1 MDRINLKKVS
11 ISEIGLDEN
20 SIQEMIADN
29 PSIIGLGNL
38 QLLGRERI
46 QSGAGRLDILLKDID
61 SDKRYEVEIQLKQT
75 DPHHIIRTLEY
86 WDVERKRFPQY
97 EHCAVII
104 AEDITNRFF
113 NVISLFNGF
122 IPIIA
127 IQMNAYKIEDSDK
140 YGIVFT
146 KILNQSSLIAKEESE
161 KQEPVDRSYWETRG
175 ETLEIAHFIL
185 SLINS
190 DQNSYSL
197 NYTKSYIGIK
207 NKGQKNIIVFFN
219 RQNGAIV
226 SIRLSQT
233 DDVDTIINDANIE
246 TMSYDWNWN
255 SYRLKIYKSDL
266 SDEKKV
272 AAIKNLVSMAE
283 SEYCEQK

>member
-20 SIQEMIADN
+20 SIQEMIANN

-38 QLLGRERI
+38 ELLERERI
-46 QSGAGRLDILLKDID
+46 QIGAGRLDILLKDID

-86 WDVERKRFPQY
+86 WDIERKRFPQY

-161 KQEPVDRSYWETRG
+161 KQEPVDRSYWETKG
-175 ETLEIAHFIL
+175 ETLDIANSIL
-185 SLINS
+185 GLINS
-190 DQNSYSL
+190 VQNNYSL

-207 NKGQKNIIVFFN
+207 NKEQKNIITFHY
-219 RQNGAIV
+219 RQKG
-226 SIRLSQT
+226 L
-233 DDVDTIINDANIE
+233 
-246 TMSYDWNWN
+246 
-255 SYRLKIYKSDL
+255 L
-266 SDEKKV
+266 
-272 AAIKNLVSMAE
+272 LV
-283 SEYCEQK
+283 

>member
-20 SIQEMIADN
+20 SIQEMIANN

-38 QLLGRERI
+38 ELLERERI
-46 QSGAGRLDILLKDID
+46 QIGAGRLDILLKDID

-86 WDVERKRFPQY
+86 WDIERKRFPQY

-161 KQEPVDRSYWETRG
+161 KQEPVDRSYWETKG
-175 ETLEIAHFIL
+175 ETLDIANSIL
-185 SLINS
+185 GLINS
-190 DQNSYSL
+190 VQNNYSL

-207 NKGQKNIIVFFN
+207 NKEQKNIITFHY
-219 RQNGAIV
+219 RQKGAIV

-233 DDVDTIINDANIE
+233 DDADTIINDANIE
-246 TMSYDWNWN
+246 TMSYDWNM
-255 SYRLKIYKSDL
+255 YRLKVNKRDL
-266 SDEKKV
+266 SDEKV
-272 AAIKNLVSMAE
+272 EAAIKNLVSMAE
-283 SEYCEQK
+283 SEYCDQK